1 VNYNDYEE
9 CLSKPRLDK
18 YKHAC
23 GGNEFQ
29 ALELYMLNIETS
41 KKFWGAL
48 CLFEVVLRNAINK
61 HYKKHFN
68 DDDWIIGQINGN
80 FFPEDKKMTIRKEK
94 ENLSPLKPYSSDRLV
109 AVLSFGF
116 WVSMFSSHC
125 FNQGNQS
132 LLKIFP
138 NKEKGVNQKLVF
150 NELKEIRDFRNRIAH
165 HEAICF
171 NRSGEI
177 SDRYMQK
184 IWEIILK
191 YTHFLGLPANFLQSV
206 ESPVADMKKLREFFS
221 LTVQG

>member
-9 CLSKPRLDK
+9 YLSKPRLDK

-23 GGNEFQ
+23 SGSETK

-41 KKFWGAL
+41 KKFWGVL

-61 HYKKHFN
+61 HYKKHFSY
-68 DDDWIIGQINGN
+68 DDWIIGQITGN
-80 FFPEDKKMTIRKEK
+80 FFPEDKKMVIYKEK
-94 ENLSPLKPYSSDRLV
+94 EKLSPLIPYSPDRLV
-109 AVLSFGF
+109 AALSFGF

-138 NKEKGVNQKLVF
+138 NKQKGINQKLVF

-177 SDRYMQK
+177 SSKYMEK
-184 IWEIILK
+184 ILGVIQK
-191 YTHFLGLPANFLQSV
+191 YTHFLGLPEDFLQNV
-206 ESPVADMKKLREFFS
+206 ESPILDIEKLEKF
-221 LTVQG
+221 L